1 MKKKNIV
8 PICSV
13 LFAFFIMGFC
23 DIVGISSD
31 YVQRTFHWSPFMTGL
46 IPSLVFIWFLF
57 LGIPI
62 GGLMNKWGRK
72 NTVLLSLVITIV
84 GMFLPL
90 VVYSSI
96 SCVLAYVFLGIG
108 NAILQVS
115 LVPLLTNVITNKRLF
130 TSALTGGQVCKAVSS
145 LLGPE
150 FILFAIAIWGDD
162 KWYFCF
168 PVLGVLSIAS
178 ALLLHFSSI
187 PEEVKEQSV
196 NSLKAIA
203 EGISLLRDRKI
214 LMLFLGIFFVVGVDV
229 STNFVS
235 SKIMTER
242 FSWTAEMAKY
252 APQVYF
258 LSRTIGAFLGAFALT
273 RIHEVKYFKV
283 NIAACLITLLVWAMV
298 ENEYVNVACIA
309 GVGFFASS
317 IFAILYSLAVQHR
330 PEKTNQISGLMITA
344 IAGGAVVTPVIG
356 AFTPLIGVTAGIWV
370 TMLCVVYLLYC
381 AFVTCKSFDV
391 AK

>member
-1 MKKKNIV
+1 MEKKNIL

-13 LFAFFIMGFC
+13 MFAFFIMGFC

-31 YVQRTFHWSPFMTGL
+31 YVQRSFNWSPFMTGF

-57 LGIPI
+57 LSIPV
-62 GGLMNKWGRK
+62 GSLMNKWGRK
-72 NTVLLSLVITIV
+72 NTVLLSLVITII

-90 VVYSSI
+90 IAYSSV
-96 SCVLAYVFLGIG
+96 SCVLAYIFLGIG

-130 TSALTGGQVCKAVSS
+130 TSALTGGQVFKAISS
-145 LLGPE
+145 LVGPE
-150 FILFAIAIWGDD
+150 FILFAVAAWGDE
-162 KWYFCF
+162 KWYYCF
-168 PVLGVLSIAS
+168 PLLGVVSIAS

-187 PEEVKEQSV
+187 QKEVSEQSSD
-196 NSLKAIA
+196 SLKSIA
-203 EGISLLRDRKI
+203 EGIALLGDKKI

-235 SKIMTER
+235 SKIMAER
-242 FSWTAEMAKY
+242 FSWSADMAKF

-258 LSRTIGAFLGAFALT
+258 LSRTIGAFLGAFFLS
-273 RIHEVKYFKV
+273 RIPEVKYFKV
-283 NIAACLITLLVWAMV
+283 NILACMATLFIWALIN
-298 ENEYVNVACIA
+298 NEYVNIACIA

-317 IFAILYSLAVQHR
+317 IFAILYSLAMQHR
-330 PEKTNQISGLMITA
+330 PDKANEISGLMITA

-356 AFTPLIGVTAGIWV
+356 AITPMVGVTAGIWV
-370 TMLCVVYLLYC
+370 TMVCVAYLVYC
-381 AFVTCKSFDV
+381 AFACGNNVSEFK
-391 AK
+391 

>member
-1 MKKKNIV
+1 MEKKNIL

-13 LFAFFIMGFC
+13 MFAFFIMGFC

-31 YVQRTFHWSPFMTGL
+31 YVQRTFNWSPFMTGF

-57 LGIPI
+57 LSIPV
-62 GGLMNKWGRK
+62 GSLMNKWGRK
-72 NTVLLSLVITIV
+72 NTVLLSLVITII

-90 VVYSSI
+90 VAYSST
-96 SCVLAYVFLGIG
+96 SCILAYIFLGIG

-130 TSALTGGQVCKAVSS
+130 TSSLTGGQVFKAISS
-145 LLGPE
+145 LVGPE
-150 FILFAIAIWGDD
+150 FILFAVAVWGDE
-162 KWYFCF
+162 KWYYCF
-168 PVLGVLSIAS
+168 PLLGVVSIAS

-187 PEEVKEQSV
+187 QQEIKGQSDT
-196 NSLKAIA
+196 LKSIS
-203 EGISLLRDRKI
+203 EGIALLGDKKI

-235 SKIMTER
+235 SKIMTDR
-242 FSWTAEMAKY
+242 FSWTADMAKY

-258 LSRTIGAFLGAFALT
+258 LSRTIGAFLGAFMLS
-273 RIHEVKYFKV
+273 RIAEVKYFKM
-283 NIAACLITLLVWAMV
+283 NIWACMITLLVWALV
-298 ENEYVNVACIA
+298 NDEYVNIVCIG

-317 IFAILYSLAVQHR
+317 IFAILYSLAMQHR
-330 PEKTNQISGLMITA
+330 PDKANEISGLMITA

-356 AFTPLIGVTAGIWV
+356 AITPMVGVTAGIWV
-370 TMLCVVYLLYC
+370 TMVCVAYLIFC
-381 AFVTCKSFDV
+381 AFMCGKTTVE